1 MTLAIVR
8 APQLVACRVAS
19 GVQCLSPR
27 APVNT
32 PYYSYYIQPITQ
44 TGDLISSTARKLF
57 MALITAENAFNS
69 QLSTFYEEQYQLLG
83 YCMHAAL

>member
-1 MTLAIVR
+1 MTLPIVR

-32 PYYSYYIQPITQ
+32 PYYSYYIQPSTQ
-44 TGDLISSTARKLF
+44 IGDLISNTACKLF
-57 MALITAENAFNS
+57 VALITAENAFNS
-69 QLSTFYEEQYQLLG
+69 QLSTFYEEKYQLMG
-83 YCMHAAL
+83 YYMHAML